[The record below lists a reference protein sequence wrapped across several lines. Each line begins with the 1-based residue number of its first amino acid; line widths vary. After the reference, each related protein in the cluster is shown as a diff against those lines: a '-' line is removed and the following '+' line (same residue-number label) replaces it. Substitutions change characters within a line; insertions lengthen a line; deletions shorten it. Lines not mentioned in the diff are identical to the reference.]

1 MLLEVR
7 CYVKPWSG
15 WGALL
20 GLRCF
25 GHWLRLGG
33 ALLLWC
39 GRGAACDALHGRGTT
54 GVPLISLNVCMLGC
68 RGSTVFSNSAAWS
81 GND

>member
-39 GRGAACDALHGRGTT
+39 GRGALLCATLVGVGGTAWVALLWALVEVGRSIAFVVREGR
-54 GVPLISLNVCMLGC
+54 SL
-68 RGSTVFSNSAAWS
+68 
-81 GND
+81 